1 MERTMKRRA
10 AAAAAA
16 VALLAGGG
24 VLSGCG
30 SGTSDTAASTA
41 AADAAAQPPNGVGAL
56 PAKEILA
63 KSQAAAK
70 AATSVTVK
78 GTITEGAVESSLDL
92 VLGTNASEGTITSN
106 GVELSIVSVDG
117 KSYFKVSRDGWA
129 TLLGSSGAEGKAAG
143 KEIDGLVGD
152 RWLLLPADPGSLD
165 DAGGVLGVTLSALSG
180 LFQKDSLLEGLL
192 APEGGATVKST
203 GDVNGTP
210 VVFLEDA
217 KGEYTLAIQTVGEPY
232 PVQVKGGGANG
243 SDAVT
248 FTNWNAPVNVTAPT
262 DVVDISEL
270 AKLGAESSG

>member
-1 MERTMKRRA
+1 MERTMKRKA

-24 VLSGCG
+24 VLAGCG
-30 SGTSDTAASTA
+30 SSTTDTAASTA
-41 AADAAAQPPNGVGAL
+41 AADAAAQPPNGVGTL
-56 PAKEILA
+56 PAEEILA

-78 GTITEGAVESSLDL
+78 GTITEGGVESSLDL

-106 GVELSIVSVDG
+106 GVELSIVFVDG

-129 TLLGSSGAEGKAAG
+129 TLLGSGGAEGKAAG

-152 RWLLLPADPGSLD
+152 KWLLLPADPGSLD
-165 DAGGVLGVTLSALSG
+165 DAGGLLGVTLAGLSG
-180 LFQKDSLLEGLL
+180 FFQKDFLLETLL
-192 APEGGATVKST
+192 SPEGGWTVKTT

-210 VVFLEDA
+210 VVFLEDT
-217 KGEYTLAIQTVGEPY
+217 KGESTLAIQTVGEPY
-232 PVQVKGGGANG
+232 PVQAKGGRAQG
-243 SDAVT
+243 SGEIS

-262 DVVDISEL
+262 NILDISEL
-270 AKLGAESSG
+270 G

>member
-1 MERTMKRRA
+1 MKRKA

-24 VLSGCG
+24 VLAGCG
-30 SGTSDTAASTA
+30 SSTTDTAASTA
-41 AADAAAQPPNGVGAL
+41 AADAAAQPPNGVGTL

-143 KEIDGLVGD
+143 KEIDGLIGD
-152 RWLLLPADPGSLD
+152 RWLSLPADPGSLD
-165 DAGGVLGVTLSALSG
+165 DAGGVLGVMLSALSG
-180 LFQKDSLLEGLL
+180 LFQKDTLLESLLS
-192 APEGGATVKST
+192 PEGGATVKGT
-203 GDVNGTP
+203 GDANGTP

-217 KGEYTLAIQTVGEPY
+217 KGKDTLAIQTVGEPY
-232 PVQVKGGGANG
+232 PVQVKGAGGPG

-270 AKLGAESSG
+270 VKREATM

>member
-1 MERTMKRRA
+1 MERTMKRKA

-24 VLSGCG
+24 VLAGCG
-30 SGTSDTAASTA
+30 SSTTDTAASTA
-41 AADAAAQPPNGVGAL
+41 AADAAAQPPNGVGTL
-56 PAKEILA
+56 PAEEILA

-78 GTITEGAVESSLDL
+78 GTITEGGVESSLDL

-106 GVELSIVSVDG
+106 GVELSIVFVDG

-129 TLLGSSGAEGKAAG
+129 TLLGSGGAEGKAAG

-152 RWLLLPADPGSLD
+152 KWLLLPADPGSLD
-165 DAGGVLGVTLSALSG
+165 DAGGLLGVTLSALGG
-180 LFQKDSLLEGLL
+180 LFQKDTLLEGLL
-192 APEGGATVKST
+192 SPEGGATVKGT

-217 KGEYTLAIQTVGEPY
+217 KGEGTLAIQTVGEPY
-232 PVQVKGGGANG
+232 PVQVKGAGAESSGEN
-243 SDAVT
+243 S

-262 DVVDISEL
+262 DVVDISEVVKRE
-270 AKLGAESSG
+270 ATM

>member
-1 MERTMKRRA
+1 MERTMKRKA

-16 VALLAGGG
+16 IALLAGGG
-24 VLSGCG
+24 VLAGCG
-30 SGTSDTAASTA
+30 SSTTDTAASTA
-41 AADAAAQPPNGVGAL
+41 AADAAAQPPNGVGTL
-56 PAKEILA
+56 PAEEILA

-78 GTITEGAVESSLDL
+78 GTITEGGVESSLDL

-106 GVELSIVSVDG
+106 GVELSIVFVDG

-129 TLLGSSGAEGKAAG
+129 TLLGSGGAEGKAAG

-152 RWLLLPADPGSLD
+152 KWLLLPADPGSLD
-165 DAGGVLGVTLSALSG
+165 DAGGLLGVTLSALGG
-180 LFQKDSLLEGLL
+180 LFQKDTLLEGLL
-192 APEGGATVKST
+192 SPEGGATVKGT

-217 KGEYTLAIQTVGEPY
+217 KGEGTLAIQTVGEPY
-232 PVQVKGGGANG
+232 PVQVKGAGAESSGEN
-243 SDAVT
+243 S

-262 DVVDISEL
+262 DVVDISEV
-270 AKLGAESSG
+270 AKREAKT

>member
-1 MERTMKRRA
+1 MERTMKRKA

-24 VLSGCG
+24 VLAGCG
-30 SGTSDTAASTA
+30 SSTTDTAASTA
-41 AADAAAQPPNGVGAL
+41 AADAAAQPPNGVGTL

-143 KEIDGLVGD
+143 KEIDGLIGD
-152 RWLLLPADPGSLD
+152 RWLSLPADPGSLD
-165 DAGGVLGVTLSALSG
+165 DAGGVLGVMLSALSG
-180 LFQKDSLLEGLL
+180 LFQKDTLLESLLS
-192 APEGGATVKST
+192 PEGGATVKGT
-203 GDVNGTP
+203 GDANGTP

-217 KGEYTLAIQTVGEPY
+217 KGKDTLAIQTVGEPY
-232 PVQVKGGGANG
+232 PVQVKGAGGPG

-270 AKLGAESSG
+270 VKREATM

>member
-1 MERTMKRRA
+1 MERTMKRKA

-24 VLSGCG
+24 VLAGCG
-30 SGTSDTAASTA
+30 SSTTDTAASTA
-41 AADAAAQPPNGVGAL
+41 AADAAAQPPNGVGTL
-56 PAKEILA
+56 PAEEILA

-78 GTITEGAVESSLDL
+78 GTITEGGVESSLDL
-92 VLGTNASEGTITSN
+92 VLGTNASEGTITTN
-106 GVELSIVSVDG
+106 GVELSTVFVDG

-129 TLLGSSGAEGKAAG
+129 TLLGSGGAEGKAAG

-152 RWLLLPADPGSLD
+152 KWLLLPADPGSLD
-165 DAGGVLGVTLSALSG
+165 DAGGLLGVTLAGLSG
-180 LFQKDSLLEGLL
+180 FFQKDFLLEGLL
-192 APEGGATVKST
+192 SPEGGATVKTT

>member
-1 MERTMKRRA
+1 MERTMKRKA

-24 VLSGCG
+24 VLAGCG
-30 SGTSDTAASTA
+30 SSTTDTAASTA
-41 AADAAAQPPNGVGAL
+41 AADAAAQPPNGVGTL
-56 PAKEILA
+56 PAEEILA

-78 GTITEGAVESSLDL
+78 GTITEGGVESSLDL

-106 GVELSIVSVDG
+106 GVELSIVFVDG

-129 TLLGSSGAEGKAAG
+129 TLLGSGGAEGKAAG

-152 RWLLLPADPGSLD
+152 KWLLLPADPGSLD
-165 DAGGVLGVTLSALSG
+165 DAGGLLGVTLSALGG
-180 LFQKDSLLEGLL
+180 LFQKDTLLEGLL
-192 APEGGATVKST
+192 SPEGGATVKGT

-217 KGEYTLAIQTVGEPY
+217 KGEGTLAIQTVGEPY
-232 PVQVKGGGANG
+232 PVQVKGAGAESSGEN
-243 SDAVT
+243 S

-262 DVVDISEL
+262 DVVDISEV
-270 AKLGAESSG
+270 AKREAKT

>member
-1 MERTMKRRA
+1 MDRTMKRKA

-24 VLSGCG
+24 VLAGCG
-30 SGTSDTAASTA
+30 SSTTDTAASTA
-41 AADAAAQPPNGVGAL
+41 AADAAAQPPNGVGTL
-56 PAKEILA
+56 PAEEILA

-78 GTITEGAVESSLDL
+78 GTITEGGVESSLDL
-92 VLGTNASEGTITSN
+92 VLGTNASEGTITST
-106 GVELSIVSVDG
+106 GVELSSVFVDG

-129 TLLGSSGAEGKAAG
+129 TLLGSGGAEGKAAG

-152 RWLLLPADPGSLD
+152 KWLLLPADPGSLD
-165 DAGGVLGVTLSALSG
+165 DAGGLLGVTLAGLSG
-180 LFQKDSLLEGLL
+180 FFQKDFLLEGLL
-192 APEGGATVKST
+192 SPEGGATVKST

-217 KGEYTLAIQTVGEPY
+217 KGEGTLAIQTVGEPY
-232 PVQVKGGGANG
+232 PVQVKGAGAESSGEN
-243 SDAVT
+243 S

-262 DVVDISEL
+262 DVVDISEVVKRE
-270 AKLGAESSG
+270 AKM

>member
-1 MERTMKRRA
+1 MDRMMTRRIA
-10 AAAAAA
+10 AGALALS
-16 VALLAGGG
+16 LLAGGG
-24 VLSGCG
+24 VLAGCG
-30 SGTSDTAASTA
+30 SSSSSSETAAQTA
-41 AADAAAQPPNGVGAL
+41 ANPPDMPANSIEAL
-56 PAKEILA
+56 PAEEILA
-63 KSQAAAK
+63 KSQAASK

-78 GTITEGAVESSLDL
+78 GTITEGGVESSLDL

-106 GVELSIVSVDG
+106 GVELSIVFVDG

-129 TLLGSSGAEGKAAG
+129 TLLGSGGAEGKAAG

-152 RWLLLPADPGSLD
+152 KWLLLPADPGSLD
-165 DAGGVLGVTLSALSG
+165 DAGGLLGVTLSALSG

-192 APEGGATVKST
+192 APEGGATVKGT

-262 DVVDISEL
+262 DVVDISEVVKRE
-270 AKLGAESSG
+270 AKM

>member
-1 MERTMKRRA
+1 MERTMKRKA

-16 VALLAGGG
+16 VAHLAGGG
-24 VLSGCG
+24 VLAGCG
-30 SGTSDTAASTA
+30 SSTTDTAASTA
-41 AADAAAQPPNGVGAL
+41 AADAAAQPPNGVGTL
-56 PAKEILA
+56 PAEEILA

-78 GTITEGAVESSLDL
+78 GTITEGGVESSLDL

-106 GVELSIVSVDG
+106 GVELSIVFVDG

-129 TLLGSSGAEGKAAG
+129 TLLGSGGAEGKAAG

-152 RWLLLPADPGSLD
+152 KWLLLPADPGSLD
-165 DAGGVLGVTLSALSG
+165 DAGGLLGVTLAGLSG
-180 LFQKDSLLEGLL
+180 FFQKDFLLEGLL
-192 APEGGATVKST
+192 SPEGGATVKST

-262 DVVDISEL
+262 DVVDISEVVKRE
-270 AKLGAESSG
+270 ARM